1 MEEER
6 IQHGYRDRA
15 ETGEATAGLAVTDD
29 FSPLAIHLFH
39 LPSHHHNTLTTSP

>member
-6 IQHGYRDRA
+6 IQLGHRDRA

-29 FSPLAIHLFH
+29 FSPLAIHLFR
-39 LPSHHHNTLTTSP
+39 LPSHHQHPLTTSP